1 MKFKTKEDLLRNKE
15 KNANSRDASCFSD
28 SYSNGIE
35 DAFMTFKERIEF
47 YNRYRSKQYSFNDDY
62 PDSYRIYT
70 HEWWKIKK
78 AIFPNKLENDE
89 IFNVWLFQYCFGDI
103 E

>member
-1 MKFKTKEDLLRNKE
+1 MKFKSKEELLRNKE

-35 DAFMTFKERIEF
+35 DAFMTFKQRINF
-47 YNRYRSKQYSFNDDY
+47 YNKYKNCSFVQLGRDQPEALESLKNYLEDKFGNEDY
-62 PDSYRIYT
+62 LPSYEQWNT
-70 HEWWKIKK
+70 
-78 AIFPNKLENDE
+78 
-89 IFNVWLFQYCFGDI
+89 WLFQYCFGDI